1 MGGIAGISTTPRG
14 VCEAAVHSMPNLPL
28 EDRIRAHLEAFERRA
43 IRHGELIPAAVA
55 ITVTVDA
62 AGADAFVIT
71 RRAEQLR
78 AHAGQWAFPGGRL
91 DPGESAEQA
100 ALREL
105 HEEVGLALRGSAVL
119 GLLDDYATRSGYL
132 ITPVVVWAPDPSALD
147 ANPDEVEE
155 LHVVPLADLE
165 HPSIPHLQS
174 IPESD
179 RPIIQVPLAVLGTE
193 INAPTAAVLYQ
204 FREVAIHG
212 RDARVAHYEQPVFAW
227 R

>member
-1 MGGIAGISTTPRG
+1 
-14 VCEAAVHSMPNLPL
+14 MPTKPAPL
-28 EDRIRAHLEAFERRA
+28 RARVTAHLSAFARRPLPAEA
-43 IRHGELIPAAVA
+43 LIPAAVA
-55 ITVTVDA
+55 VALTVDKDGRA
-62 AGADAFVIT
+62 AFVIT
-71 RRAEQLR
+71 RRAERLR
-78 AHAGQWAFPGGRL
+78 AHAGQWAFPGGRI
-91 DPGESAEQA
+91 DPGESPEQA

-105 HEEVGLALRGSAVL
+105 REEVGLSLAPDAVL
-119 GLLDDYATRSGYL
+119 GLLDDYATRSGYV
-132 ITPVVVWAPDPSALD
+132 ITPVVVWAPDPTQLE

-165 HPSIPHLQS
+165 HPSIPRLER

-179 RPIIQVPLAVLGTE
+179 RPIIQVPLEVLGTE

-212 RDARVAHYEQPVFAW
+212 RETRVAHYEQPVFAW

>member
-1 MGGIAGISTTPRG
+1 
-14 VCEAAVHSMPNLPL
+14 MPPHPL
-28 EDRIRAHLEAFERRA
+28 QERIRGHLSAFERRP
-43 IRHGELIPAAVA
+43 IRADGLTPAAVA
-55 ITVTVDA
+55 VAVTVDPK
-62 AGADAFVIT
+62 GADAFVIT
-71 RRAEQLR
+71 RRAERLR

-105 HEEVGLALRGSAVL
+105 HEEVGLGLAASAVL
-119 GLLDDYATRSGYL
+119 GMLDDYATRSGYV
-132 ITPVVVWAPDPSALD
+132 ITPVVVWAPDPSGLA

-155 LHVVPLADLE
+155 LHVVPLVDLE
-165 HPSIPHLQS
+165 HPSIPRLQR

-212 RDARVAHYEQPVFAW
+212 RDTRVAHYDQPVFAW
-227 R
+227 K